1 MNAHTEIKHL
11 LPAWEAFRSATDIAP
26 IRDEAH
32 YQRMAAMLEG
42 LLDEAAGNES
52 HPAMGLVDIVGDLI
66 ADYEAEHHA
75 MPEANGL
82 QALQFLMNQHGLK
95 QADMPEIGSQ
105 GVVSEVLA
113 GKRELNIR
121 QVRALSARFG
131 VATSTFV

>member
-52 HPAMGLVDIVGDLI
+52 HPAMGLVLLCHKSSFSLDL
-66 ADYEAEHHA
+66 
-75 MPEANGL
+75 P
-82 QALQFLMNQHGLK
+82 Q
-95 QADMPEIGSQ
+95 Q
-105 GVVSEVLA
+105 GHCPS
-113 GKRELNIR
+113 
-121 QVRALSARFG
+121 RAIN
-131 VATSTFV
+131 